1 MRTKNLILA
10 LLGLCLLNTA
20 EAAPSAA
27 KKVLMEK
34 TVSVFFAPPAHQGV
48 FHFQVLQSGVVQSVD
63 NKNKIT
69 KLAVLSQ
76 SLVGE
81 VQAVINSLPD
91 DLEVIE
97 ERGPRCADAPSSAT
111 EVYKDN
117 GKSFA
122 IRGRANCLGAN
133 TTNKAA
139 IGLADWIEILERSLT
154 THFERNNLE
163 APARIGQEGYGM
175 VEPVKPRIF
184 LSCQEEVFI
193 ADDGFALHLE
203 EIPGR
208 AKQYNLVVN
217 RSLFVGPVTESYVV
231 ENKTDP
237 RLLGSPARYENDVV
251 KLSVQGTV
259 TPRPDHKL
267 TGSFVKQDS
276 NGNTE
281 IRKLLCKY
289 ID

>member
-1 MRTKNLILA
+1 MRTKRIILT
-10 LLGLCLLNTA
+10 LLGLCLLNIA
-20 EAAPSAA
+20 EAAPSAI
-27 KKVLMEK
+27 KKVLLEK
-34 TVSVFFAPPAHQGV
+34 TVSVFFAPPEHQGV

-63 NKNKIT
+63 NKNKVT

-76 SLVGE
+76 SIIGE
-81 VQAVINSLPD
+81 VQSAINSLPD
-91 DLEVIE
+91 DLEVVE
-97 ERGPRCADAPSSAT
+97 ERGPRCTDAPSSAT
-111 EVYKDN
+111 EVYKEN

-122 IRGRANCLGAN
+122 IRGRANCLTSN
-133 TTNKAA
+133 TTNKVA

-154 THFERNNLE
+154 IHFDKNDLQ
-163 APARIGQEGYGM
+163 APARIGQEGYGIIA
-175 VEPVKPRIF
+175 PVKLRVI
-184 LSCQEEVFI
+184 LRCQEEVLV
-193 ADDGFALHLE
+193 ADDGFGLHLE
-203 EIPGR
+203 EIPGN
-208 AKQYNLVVN
+208 AKQYKLVVN

-237 RLLGSPARYENDVV
+237 HLLGSPARYENAIV

-267 TGSFVKQDS
+267 TGSFIKQDQ

-281 IRKLLCKY
+281 IRKLLCNY